1 MLGACCAGL
10 VGTAGLVHHE
20 LAGRSAIYLQSC
32 MVIYPQPLPQLCEHY
47 FYRYHPTRQEVNELN
62 SAAGARFAFEARN
75 EDEARRQLKRYL
87 EAGVDINAVD
97 KQTVPVEQGMSSMST
112 ALHQAVLGSHVMEV
126 RVLLDFGASKDIRD
140 AKGRTALDLAR
151 EVRMKRP
158 SPDSDQIVRMLERT
172 EAKQK

>member
-1 MLGACCAGL
+1 
-10 VGTAGLVHHE
+10 
-20 LAGRSAIYLQSC
+20 
-32 MVIYPQPLPQLCEHY
+32 
-47 FYRYHPTRQEVNELN
+47 
-62 SAAGARFAFEARN
+62 
-75 EDEARRQLKRYL
+75 
-87 EAGVDINAVD
+87 
-97 KQTVPVEQGMSSMST
+97 MST